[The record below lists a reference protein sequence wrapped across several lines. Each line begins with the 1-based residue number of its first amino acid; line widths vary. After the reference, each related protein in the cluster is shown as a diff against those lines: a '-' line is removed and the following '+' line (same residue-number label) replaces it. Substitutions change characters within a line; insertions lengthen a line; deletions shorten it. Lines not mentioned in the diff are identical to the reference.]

1 MSQVVT
7 ASATR
12 VVNASCDKVWAA
24 ETEPRHFEQWF
35 GAKPGSVK
43 TDLRTGG
50 SWSAIV
56 VGGGADEIELCGDY
70 VEVAENRR
78 LVLTIPNG
86 PEYLQVTVSF
96 TDLGERTEVTS
107 SARVPAEAKEIVEE
121 TAGSIL
127 DAVAAIA
134 EAL

>member
-1 MSQVVT
+1 MSDIVT

-12 VVNASCDKVWAA
+12 VINAPCDKVWRA
-24 ETEPRHFEQWF
+24 ETEPQYFEQWF

-43 TDLRTGG
+43 ADLRTGG

-56 VGGGADEIELCGDY
+56 TPDGQEIELSGSY
-70 VEVAENRR
+70 REVIDNRR
-78 LVLTIPNG
+78 LVMTIPSG
-86 PEYLQVTVSF
+86 PEYVEVTVTF
-96 TDLGERTEVTS
+96 TDLGDRTEVTS
-107 SARVPAEAKEIVEE
+107 STLVPAEAKQMAEE

-134 EAL
+134 ESL